1 MKKVLAIFLTL
12 IMVFG
17 ATAAFAA
24 DITVKVNDEVV
35 TFDREPYAEDGEV
48 YIPFR
53 FVAEKLGAT
62 VAWDKDTKT
71 VFAVLDDAVTT
82 LQIGNKNIFTNAG
95 TFATEAAPFIV
106 IDRTF
111 VTEDVIKTT
120 LGAEVSFDAE
130 ASIVTITK

>member
-35 TFDREPYAEDGEV
+35 DFDREPYEENGKV
-48 YIPFR
+48 MIPYR
-53 FVAEKLGAT
+53 FVAEKLGAFI
-62 VAWDKDTKT
+62 AWDGETKT
-71 VFAVLDDAVTT
+71 VFTTLGDAVSTM
-82 LQIGNKNIFTNAG
+82 QIGNSKIFSENG
-95 TFATEAAPFIV
+95 TLEADVAPSLL

-111 VTEDVIKTT
+111 VTEEILEFA
-120 LGAEVSFDAE
+120 LGVQVSYDE
-130 ASIVTITK
+130 ATSTVTIK

>member
-17 ATAAFAA
+17 ATTAFAA

-35 TFDREPYAEDGEV
+35 SFDREPYAEGEEV

-53 FVAEKLGAT
+53 FIAEKLGAT

-71 VFAVLDDAVTT
+71 VFAALDNSVTT
-82 LQIGNKNIFTNAG
+82 LQIGNKNIFTADG
-95 TFATEAAPFIV
+95 TFSTETAPFIV

-111 VTEDVIKTT
+111 VTEDVIEAAF
-120 LGAEVSFDAE
+120 GAEVAFDALT
-130 ASIVTITK
+130 STVTITK

>member
-35 TFDREPYAEDGEV
+35 TFDREPYAEGGEV

-62 VAWDKDTKT
+62 VAWDKETKT
-71 VFAVLDDAVTT
+71 VFTALENSVTT
-82 LQIGNKNIFTNAG
+82 LQIGNKNIFTAEG
-95 TFATEAAPFIV
+95 TSAAKVAPFIV

-111 VTEDVIKTT
+111 VTEDVIEVAF
-120 LGAEVSFDAE
+120 GAEVSFDE
-130 ASIVTITK
+130 ATSTVTITK

>member
-62 VAWDKDTKT
+62 VAWDKETKT
-71 VFAVLDDAVTT
+71 VFTALENAVTT
-82 LQIGNKNIFTNAG
+82 LQIGNRNIFTSEG
-95 TFATEAAPFIV
+95 TVSTEVAPFIV

-111 VTEDVIKTT
+111 VTEDVIEAAF
-120 LGAEVSFDAE
+120 GAEVTFDE
-130 ASIVTITK
+130 VTSTVTITK